1 MVAIGIGLLPG
12 PLLRLRPHLPPAY
25 QHSHHVPVLQGH
37 LERALLGVEHHIVLH
52 SLTGPACE
60 GIRELVQQVIC
71 DNGYQAKISCSIT
84 WEVARVEVGA
94 AGATVSESKTVLFI
108 KNPVVAAPAIAVA
121 P

>member
-1 MVAIGIGLLPG
+1 MPVPMVAIGIGLLPG

-25 QHSHHVPVLQGH
+25 QHSHYVPVLQGH

-52 SLTGPACE
+52 SLTGPARE

-71 DNGYQAKISCSIT
+71 YDGDQAKISCSIT
-84 WEVARVEVGA
+84 WEVARDVVIRSASLGD
-94 AGATVSESKTVLFI
+94 LFR
-108 KNPVVAAPAIAVA
+108 KNPVLDPGAKAPL